1 MPDEFDQ
8 IQERMEKEEELR
20 RKYTPKPINIKSIG
34 KCLYCGAPLTGDMRW
49 CDEDCRDDYEYM
61 LYRRTNK

>member
-20 RKYTPKPINIKSIG
+20 RKYTPKPVTLKSIG
-34 KCLYCGAPLTGDMRW
+34 KCLYCGTPLTGELRW